1 MTPALAD
8 ALCAALALDEAVM
21 AMVWAAAEGLDEAIT
36 AGTGR

>member
-8 ALCAALALDEAVM
+8 ALCTASALDEAVM
-21 AMVWAAAEGLDEAIT
+21 AVAWAAEDLEDTIT